1 MYCQFGFPGWRRKT
15 YNIWPSSIRK
25 SELVVRSLIRHVSLN
40 TLPNPLQRD
49 LWFQSLALYIYLTSL
64 DTSGSSERAEFWRA
78 YTASL
83 LYQNHEV
90 KERLKDVDIIS
101 SDLCVLFSKVQE
113 GLPLTVASHMNSFR
127 EYLHCSMD
135 LAAQLRCQ
143 RGVYEVDEIIKLADR
158 YDDGR
163 MVDLDNPDLKDSE
176 DADRAFVS
184 GIMSKGVVRKAF
196 AGATEQTGWTSL
208 RRAVSNV
215 VQMCAL

>member
-1 MYCQFGFPGWRRKT
+1 M
-15 YNIWPSSIRK
+15 SS
-25 SELVVRSLIRHVSLN
+25 
-40 TLPNPLQRD
+40 
-49 LWFQSLALYIYLTSL
+49 

-101 SDLCVLFSKVQE
+101 SDLRVLFSKVQE
-113 GLPLTVASHMNSFR
+113 GLPLTVASHMNSCR
-127 EYLHCSMD
+127 EYLHSAMD

-143 RGVYEVDEIIKLADR
+143 RGVYEVDESIKLGDR
-158 YDDGR
+158 YDDER
-163 MVDLDNPDLKDSE
+163 MVSLDNPDLDLE

-196 AGATEQTGWTSL
+196 AGAKEQICKARVIIFVDRPESPPEGE
-208 RRAVSNV
+208 
-215 VQMCAL
+215 